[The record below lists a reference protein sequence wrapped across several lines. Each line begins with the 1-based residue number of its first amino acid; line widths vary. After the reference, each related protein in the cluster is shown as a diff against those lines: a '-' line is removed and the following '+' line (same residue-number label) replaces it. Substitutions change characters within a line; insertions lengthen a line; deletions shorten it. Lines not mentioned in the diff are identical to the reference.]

1 MGQGTANLI
10 TSTRNNRIKEIRQL
24 QAQAKARREENA
36 FVVEGVRLC
45 EEAVAAG
52 WKTRLCLYSPD
63 LNERGQALV
72 QELIEQ
78 GVPAEAAAEHVIK
91 AASDTQSPQGIILV
105 LSMDPLPMPENPDFI
120 LILDHVQ
127 DPGNQGT
134 LLRTAAAAGADAVL
148 ISEGSAD
155 VFAPKVIRAGMG
167 AHFRLPMATWTS
179 DEIISFCRRQRLEMW
194 AAVLNEGTAYTQAR
208 LDEPSAL
215 IIGSEAHGV
224 GVALSKAARPL
235 HIPMPG
241 GGESLNAAAAGAI
254 LLYEAVRQRSG

>member
-1 MGQGTANLI
+1 MI
-10 TSTRNNRIKEIRQL
+10 TSTRNSRIKEIKKL
-24 QAQAKARREENA
+24 QAQVKARREANA

-52 WKTRLCLYSPD
+52 WKTLFCIYSPD
-63 LNERGQALV
+63 LNARGQALV
-72 QELIEQ
+72 DQLASRN
-78 GVPAEAAAEHVIK
+78 VPTEAAAEHVIK

-105 LSMDPLPMPENPDFI
+105 LSMDPLPLPENPDLI

-155 VFAPKVIRAGMG
+155 VFAPKVIRSGMG
-167 AHFRLPMATWTS
+167 AHFRLPVATWTT
-179 DEIISFCRRQRLEMW
+179 DQMISFCRQQHLEMW
-194 AAVLNEGTAYTQAR
+194 AAVMEGGTPYTQAP
-208 LDEPSAL
+208 LDAPAAV

-224 GVALSKAARPL
+224 GTELSQAARPI